1 MVVMIVEGGRSP
13 VVLVL
18 IVVVA
23 IATCRDAGRGGSITV
38 VAAAIVRVVVIAVA
52 VIVFVAQS
60 LSRVRLSAIPSTAA
74 PRASLSFT
82 ISQSLLKLMSIESVR
97 PCNHLILCRPLLFLP
112 SIFPRIRL
120 FSDEL
125 ALRIRWPQ
133 YWGFSFSIS
142 PSNEYSGSISFSSL
156 SRVILI
162 SMYPEANA
170 VIWRDRKGLSSQ
182 CLPH

>member
-1 MVVMIVEGGRSP
+1 MIVEVGGSL

-23 IATCRDAGRGGSITV
+23 IATSRDAGSSGSIIVV
-38 VAAAIVRVVVIAVA
+38 VAATARVVVIAIEVVVV
-52 VIVFVAQS
+52 VIVQS
-60 LSRVRLSAIPSTAA
+60 LSRVHLSAIPSTMA

-112 SIFPRIRL
+112 SLFPRIRL
-120 FSDEL
+120 FSNEL
-125 ALRIRWPQ
+125 ALCIRWPQ
-133 YWGFSFSIS
+133 YWSFSFSIS
-142 PSNEYSGSISFSSL
+142 PSNEYSGSISFSSR

-162 SMYPEANA
+162 SMHPEANA
-170 VIWRDRKGLSSQ
+170 VI
-182 CLPH
+182 